1 MITLRRALLGLSLA
15 AGFWAAPFLLMLW
28 EKVLPF
34 LETRFMY
41 PFYFYGSARW
51 LVPLGMWWGIQ
62 LFSLFEYR
70 LTLPARWTGRMMAA
84 VLGAHWLLLIGYC
97 SDPSLWVEGN
107 GWQLLLFRT
116 EQQAQWY
123 ISLLIALNLIT
134 GKLFGLFW
142 TVNETGHFGVQ
153 WSFSTNQLWAY
164 GILGI
169 FLLLF
174 GAVIYR
180 KLRRRSWYTA
190 TPAVDTLLRRW
201 VLVLGVVLIVSPRGL
216 SIEGLADAVPFIVSW
231 LLLIGLSAIQLAVV
245 SLFSF
250 RYASLE

>member
-1 MITLRRALLGLSLA
+1 MRSMQRIAFGLSLA
-15 AGFWAAPFLLMLW
+15 AGFWAGPFLLMFW
-28 EKVLPF
+28 ERFLPF

-41 PFYFYGSARW
+41 PFYFYGSSRW

-62 LFSLFEYR
+62 VFSLFENR
-70 LTLPARWTGRMMAA
+70 LILPTRWAGRTIAA
-84 VLGAHWLLLIGYC
+84 VLGAHWLLLLGYC
-97 SDPSLWVEGN
+97 SDASLWVEGD

-116 EQQAQWY
+116 ERQAQWY

-153 WSFSTNQLWAY
+153 WTPSLDILRVY

-169 FLLLF
+169 FLLLSW
-174 GAVIYR
+174 AVIYR
-180 KLRRRSWYTA
+180 GLRGRLQYAGTL
-190 TPAVDTLLRRW
+190 AVDTLLKRW
-201 VLVLGVVLIVSPRGL
+201 VLVLGVVLIVSPRSPSL
-216 SIEGLADAVPFIVSW
+216 EGLTDVVPLVVSW
-231 LLLIGLSAIQLAVV
+231 LLLTGLSAIQSVAV
-245 SLFSF
+245 SLFSS